1 MSILLKAGPSSR
13 PFDPVNPL
21 PKEIAKAIIASGKY
35 FNNADRSKAIAD
47 KAYTG
52 IALMMW
58 DAGITSAM
66 LKADGG
72 NGSKDKPYS
81 TLKRTTREAIVKTFH
96 PKAQYLINLDRDT
109 ASKTLKGKA
118 SDPVSPSGMSK
129 TKADRDRQNSNLSSR
144 FFKVVKSIEGYE
156 AGGDGTN
163 QGANQTNGKTST
175 ISAQGATCTV
185 KAKTPE
191 AKILIALHTVR
202 TLAKNLDKA
211 SFDLI
216 KFNTAL
222 DKAIKISA
230 TKMRT
235 KKADK

>member
-21 PKEIAKAIIASGKY
+21 PKEIEKAIIASGKY
-35 FNNADRSKAIAD
+35 FNNADKSKAIAD

-72 NGSKDKPYS
+72 NGSKDRPYS

-163 QGANQTNGKTST
+163 QGANQSNGKSST

-202 TLAKNLDKA
+202 TLAKNLDSA
-211 SFDLI
+211 SFDLM

-230 TKMRT
+230 TKL

>member
-21 PKEIAKAIIASGKY
+21 PKEIAKAIVASGKY
-35 FNNADRSKAIAD
+35 FNNADKSKAIAD

-52 IALMMW
+52 IALMKW
-58 DAGITSAM
+58 AAGITSAM

-163 QGANQTNGKTST
+163 QGANQSNGKSST

-202 TLAKNLDKA
+202 TLAKNLDSA
-211 SFDLI
+211 SFDLM

-230 TKMRT
+230 TKL

>member
-21 PKEIAKAIIASGKY
+21 PKEIAQAIVASGKY
-35 FNNADRSKAIAD
+35 FNNADKTKAVAE
-47 KAYTG
+47 KAYSS

-58 DAGITSAM
+58 NAGITSDQ
-66 LKADGG
+66 LKAEGG

-81 TLKRTTREAIVKTFH
+81 TLKGSVREAITKTFH
-96 PKAQYLINLDRDT
+96 PKAQYLINLDRAT
-109 ASKTLKGKA
+109 ADKILKGKA
-118 SDPVSPSGMSK
+118 SDPVSASGMSK

-156 AGGDGTN
+156 NGGDGTN
-163 QGANQTNGKTST
+163 KGANQSNGKSST
-175 ISAQGATCTV
+175 ISSQGATCTV

-202 TLAKNLDKA
+202 TLAKNLDSA

-235 KKADK
+235 KKANK

>member
-1 MSILLKAGPSSR
+1 MSITK
-13 PFDPVNPL
+13 FDPVNPL
-21 PKEIAKAIIASGKY
+21 PTEIAKAIEASGKY
-35 FNNADRSKAIAD
+35 FNNADKSKAIAD
-47 KAYTG
+47 KAYTS
-52 IALMMW
+52 IALMMYNK
-58 DAGITSAM
+58 GITSAM
-66 LKADGG
+66 LKTDGG

-163 QGANQTNGKTST
+163 QGANQSNGKSST

-202 TLAKNLDKA
+202 TLAKNLDSA

-222 DKAIKISA
+222 DRAIKISA
-230 TKMRT
+230 TKMKT

>member
-21 PKEIAKAIIASGKY
+21 PKEIAKAIVASGKY
-35 FNNADRSKAIAD
+35 FNNADKSKAIAD

-58 DAGITSAM
+58 DAGITAAM

-72 NGSKDKPYS
+72 NGSKDRPYS

-163 QGANQTNGKTST
+163 QGANQSNGKSST

-202 TLAKNLDKA
+202 TLAKNLDTA

-222 DKAIKISA
+222 DRAIKISA
-230 TKMRT
+230 TKMKT